1 MYATRDSIESIQIPG
16 VGFVIAAISLTQAVT
31 GKDSNSART
40 ALHNTLHSEVETTR
54 SKAEAV
60 LHRKYVMPGFSPDSP
75 TWVVTFNEALQL
87 VCDVLPD
94 KYTSEIKQKIYGVF
108 QRYMGGDSSLHAEVE
123 ANRASGGV
131 LHELAR
137 DGLGFGGVH
146 DEGLGKR
153 KKGEDELAAKVLRG
167 KEKRKKLEE
176 QLDRE
181 RALVREMQ
189 AAAERERAA
198 ADSAQALVREMQQ
211 KLDEAVDRER
221 AAADRERET
230 SDKTRKRLHDAL
242 TLAKEKST
250 EAAKERTRAE
260 KLKKQRD
267 EASHRQRTAS
277 KVVSKFVQSVEQ
289 QDSAGLETA
298 MQFAD
303 SVRHVINRFD
313 WDSPGLTQSLII
325 DMMQPLEEDEE

>member
-1 MYATRDSIESIQIPG
+1 
-16 VGFVIAAISLTQAVT
+16 
-31 GKDSNSART
+31 
-40 ALHNTLHSEVETTR
+40 
-54 SKAEAV
+54 
-60 LHRKYVMPGFSPDSP
+60 
-75 TWVVTFNEALQL
+75 
-87 VCDVLPD
+87 
-94 KYTSEIKQKIYGVF
+94 
-108 QRYMGGDSSLHAEVE
+108 
-123 ANRASGGV
+123 
-131 LHELAR
+131 
-137 DGLGFGGVH
+137 
-146 DEGLGKR
+146 
-153 KKGEDELAAKVLRG
+153 
-167 KEKRKKLEE
+167 
-176 QLDRE
+176 
-181 RALVREMQ
+181 
-189 AAAERERAA
+189 
-198 ADSAQALVREMQQ
+198 MQQ

-242 TLAKEKST
+242 TLAKENST
-250 EAAKERTRAE
+250 VAAKERARAD

-313 WDSPGLTQSLII
+313 WDSPSLTQSLII